1 MGNTTH
7 VKEGKKYLAKEVHKL
22 SRLGVQLMDST
33 EGEVLV
39 MINRAKCEVNEKEDQ
54 DLVFLEFKEMLIS
67 RKGWLLNN
75 GELVY

>member
-1 MGNTTH
+1 
-7 VKEGKKYLAKEVHKL
+7 
-22 SRLGVQLMDST
+22 MDST